1 MSKEPLYREA
11 AAAYPFSSDI
21 LSITPYGG
29 GHINDTFLV
38 TCKDQEYVLQ
48 RINSYVFKHPDEIM
62 ENILGVTQF
71 IAEKLSSHGD
81 DPSRGTL
88 TVLKTK
94 DGADFYVDSDGQ
106 YWRVTLNI
114 RGTTAFEFADSPEM
128 LTKSGAA
135 FGTFQSML
143 ADYPAD
149 TLHETIPHFH
159 DTPARYRQLAEA
171 AAADKA
177 GRLHEITAEI
187 AFVNDRKADCAVL
200 MELLEKGK
208 LPLKVTHNDTKMS
221 NVLIDN
227 ATGEAVCVIDLDTVM
242 PGLTAFDFGDSIRAG
257 ASTAAE
263 DEIDLSK
270 VHFSLELFKAY
281 AEGFLGAAGS
291 ALTETEIRTL
301 PAGAKL
307 MTLEVGMRFLA
318 DYLNGDVYFK
328 TAYPRHNLD
337 RARNQ
342 FHLVE
347 EMEEKWDDMMEI
359 VESYLPQA
367 K

>member
-1 MSKEPLYREA
+1 MSKEPLYSEA
-11 AAAYPFSSDI
+11 AAAYPFGGAV

-29 GHINDTFLV
+29 GHINDTYLV
-38 TCKDQEYVLQ
+38 ECPDESYVLQ
-48 RINSYVFKHPDEIM
+48 RINGYVFEHPDEIM
-62 ENILGVTQF
+62 ENIIGVTHF
-71 IAEKLSSHGD
+71 IAGKLEARGD
-81 DPSRGTL
+81 NPARGTL
-88 TVLKTK
+88 TVVKTK
-94 DGADFYVDSDGQ
+94 DGADFYVDSEGC

-114 RGTTAFEFADSPEM
+114 ENTTAYEFADSPEM
-128 LTKSGAA
+128 LVKSGEA
-135 FGTFQSML
+135 FGVFQSML
-143 ADYPAD
+143 SDYPAD

-159 DTPARYRQLAEA
+159 DTPARYNQLKA
-171 AAADKA
+171 AVEADKA
-177 GRLHEITAEI
+177 GRLKEVGPELD
-187 AFVNDRKADCAVL
+187 FVRARKKDCAVL
-200 MELLEKGK
+200 MDLLEKGE

-263 DEIDLSK
+263 DEVDLSK
-270 VHFSLELFKAY
+270 VHFSLTLFKAY
-281 AEGFLGAAGS
+281 TEGFLHAAGKS
-291 ALTETEIRTL
+291 LTETEIKTL
-301 PAGAKL
+301 PVGAKL

-328 TAYPRHNLD
+328 TKYPQHNLD

-347 EMEEKWDDMMEI
+347 EMEQKWDGMMEI
-359 VESYLPQA
+359 VSAYL
-367 K
+367 